1 MGGNYSTDEC
11 QPKVLENI
19 KDDVKESFQQLSLE
33 SESRLDREGN
43 KKNQYLQG
51 SKIEQG
57 STRRQ
62 QKDRRK
68 LRKKRRTTG
77 VVHLDTSKDT
87 TREDDMNEDMNRV
100 TKKNT
105 EQNEI
110 VGKMNILT
118 NSLVFKISIQI
129 QKERELGRTLR
140 MTNTDTDISKWGMMN
155 R

>member
-1 MGGNYSTDEC
+1 M
-11 QPKVLENI
+11 
-19 KDDVKESFQQLSLE
+19 E
-33 SESRLDREGN
+33 SESQLDREGN
-43 KKNQYLQG
+43 RENQYLQG

-68 LRKKRRTTG
+68 LREKRCSTG
-77 VVHLDTSKDT
+77 VVHLDTGKDT
-87 TREDDMNEDMNRV
+87 TREDDMNEDMNRE

-110 VGKMNILT
+110 VGKNILT

-140 MTNTDTDISKWGMMN
+140 MTNTDMRTPTVISKKGMMN